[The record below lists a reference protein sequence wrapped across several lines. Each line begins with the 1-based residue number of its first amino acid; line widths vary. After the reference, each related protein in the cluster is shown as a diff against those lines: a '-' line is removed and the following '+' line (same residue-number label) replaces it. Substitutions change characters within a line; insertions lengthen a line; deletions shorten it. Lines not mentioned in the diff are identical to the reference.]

1 MVFHALHRV
10 EHSKVFTGTSP
21 HSSHHP
27 AQCNG
32 CELNDLGHELELSSD
47 SFSTIKL
54 TATKRI
60 RGQIKRT
67 ETDTGSSAQ
76 RTSSPQCG
84 PRAVNKLTA
93 MRIRGQSQRHTQH
106 AKQNAI
112 NKQYAHR
119 NKADSR
125 AKSSAPKQI
134 RVQARR
140 TSSPQCGSRAMNK
153 LTAMR
158 IRRQVQRHTQQSTKQ
173 NVINKQQT
181 KYRPTANTADP
192 RANRNIT
199 KMNTNVLTNNTHR
212 KSEPRV

>member
-1 MVFHALHRV
+1 M
-10 EHSKVFTGTSP
+10 T
-21 HSSHHP
+21 
-27 AQCNG
+27 
-32 CELNDLGHELELSSD
+32 LGHELELSSD

-84 PRAVNKLTA
+84 SRAVNKLTA
-93 MRIRGQSQRHTQH
+93 MRIRGQSQRHTQ
-106 AKQNAI
+106 
-112 NKQYAHR
+112 
-119 NKADSR
+119 
-125 AKSSAPKQI
+125 
-134 RVQARR
+134 
-140 TSSPQCGSRAMNK
+140 
-153 LTAMR
+153 
-158 IRRQVQRHTQQSTKQ
+158 QSTKQ
-173 NVINKQQT
+173 NAINKQQT

-212 KSEPRV
+212 KSELRV

>member
-158 IRRQVQRHTQQSTKQ
+158 IRRQVQRHTQESTKQ
-173 NVINKQQT
+173 NAINKQQT